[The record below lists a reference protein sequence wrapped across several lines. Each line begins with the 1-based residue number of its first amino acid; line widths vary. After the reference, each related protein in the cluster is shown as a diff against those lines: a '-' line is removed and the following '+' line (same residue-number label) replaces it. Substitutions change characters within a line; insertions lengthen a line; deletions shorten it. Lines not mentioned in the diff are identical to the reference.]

1 MLLAAHWASSIAW
14 NSVES
19 RRRVINATW
28 SQLVRN
34 TVTYRSRATVGG
46 GVALADVV
54 VAVKPRRALLLRVT
68 DSRMVIALGST
79 LKR

>member
-1 MLLAAHWASSIAW
+1 
-14 NSVES
+14 
-19 RRRVINATW
+19 
-28 SQLVRN
+28 
-34 TVTYRSRATVGG
+34 VGG